1 MENVVNRFIER
12 HQLLTKGATV
22 IVGVSG
28 GPDSMVLLHY
38 LLRKKEAWNLTIV
51 VAHVNHM
58 LRDSAR
64 EDFAYVE
71 SFCQKFDIKFEGIEI
86 DVQAYQKEHQCSIQV
101 ASRECRYQFFEQ
113 MMNTYQA
120 DYLALGHHGDDQI
133 ETILMRQVRGV
144 LGFGRAGI
152 PVKREFAGGFIVRP
166 LLCVERLDIEQYVTE
181 HQLHPRLDPTN
192 EQLDYVRNRFRHKVL
207 PFLKSENPKVH
218 MHFQNQSE
226 SLYAD
231 EQFLQTVAEQY
242 VNSVTEQKKRD
253 KVTINVNRFLSI
265 PSALQTR
272 VVQLVLSY
280 LYHSRQPIVTSVH
293 IEQILVL
300 MKGENPSGMLHLP
313 DSLYV
318 LRSYERIVFTFTP
331 EQKHQKFAYTVSV
344 PFELQLPH
352 GYLRGKVSEE
362 HPCDDIHSET
372 TFVGDA
378 HAFEFP
384 LTIRTR
390 TPGDRM
396 TPKGMN
402 GSKKVKSIFIDEKI
416 ARRKRDSIP
425 IIEDANGEIIWVV
438 GVKQTG
444 VGSISK
450 NTTHFLY
457 LAYES

>member
-1 MENVVNRFIER
+1 MENVVNHFIER

-22 IVGVSG
+22 VAGVSG
-28 GPDSMVLLHY
+28 GPDSMALLHY
-38 LLRKKEAWNLTIV
+38 LLRKKEAWNLTII
-51 VAHVNHM
+51 VAHVNHL

-71 SFCQKFDIKFEGIEI
+71 SFCRKFDIKFEGAEI
-86 DVQAYQKEHQCSIQV
+86 DVQAYQKERQCSTQV

-113 MMNTYQA
+113 IMTTYQA

-133 ETILMRQVRGV
+133 ETMLMRQARGV

-166 LLCVERLDIEQYVTE
+166 LLCVERLDIEQYVMQHE
-181 HQLHPRLDPTN
+181 LHPRLDATN
-192 EQLDYVRNRFRHKVL
+192 EQLDYVRNRFRHKIL
-207 PFLKSENPKVH
+207 PFLKKENPKVH
-218 MHFQNQSE
+218 THFQQQSE
-226 SLYAD
+226 SIYAD
-231 EQFLQTVAEQY
+231 EQFLYTAAKQY
-242 VNSVTEQKKRD
+242 IDSVSEQKKRD
-253 KVTINVNRFLSI
+253 EVTINVNRFLSI

-280 LYHSRQPIVTSVH
+280 LYHSRQPLVTNVH
-293 IEQILVL
+293 IEQILQL
-300 MKGENPSGMLHLP
+300 MKRDNPSGTLHLP
-313 DSLYV
+313 DNLFV

-331 EQKHQKFAYTVSV
+331 VQKHQKFAYTVNV
-344 PFELQLPH
+344 PFELELPH
-352 GYLRGKVSEE
+352 GSLRGKVSER
-362 HPCDDIHSET
+362 HPGNDSHSDT
-372 TFVGDA
+372 MFIGDA
-378 HAFEFP
+378 QAFEFP

-390 TPGDRM
+390 KPGDRM
-396 TPKGMN
+396 TPKGMK

-416 ARRKRDSIP
+416 ARHNRDSIP
-425 IIEDANGEIIWVV
+425 IVEDANGEIIWVV

-450 NTTHFLY
+450 NTTQFLH